1 MKFFSRTFG
10 VIFIFGAKNNGE
22 PTRQHKAES
31 ERSEACAYAALC
43 FEAGEQE
50 RGRGGIKNNFE
61 DLLCVAFS
69 LLLSLGIATV
79 FHFLGSLKGQQ
90 QHFAAHTGLFGVC

>member
-1 MKFFSRTFG
+1 MLYLYSEQKTTANRRGS
-10 VIFIFGAKNNGE
+10 IKQNLKEAKLVLML
-22 PTRQHKAES
+22 RFALKQS
-31 ERSEACAYAALC
+31 ER
-43 FEAGEQE
+43 E

-90 QHFAAHTGLFGVC
+90 QQQNFAAHTGLFGVC